1 MLLLTEEGAGLWPG
15 LGEEEAAVSPGAAR
29 LLELEVGGAGAGTAT
44 GGPGRGYSAS
54 DQQFE

>member
-1 MLLLTEEGAGLWPG
+1 MRVVLPGLWPG

-29 LLELEVGGAGAGTAT
+29 LLELELGGAGAGTAT